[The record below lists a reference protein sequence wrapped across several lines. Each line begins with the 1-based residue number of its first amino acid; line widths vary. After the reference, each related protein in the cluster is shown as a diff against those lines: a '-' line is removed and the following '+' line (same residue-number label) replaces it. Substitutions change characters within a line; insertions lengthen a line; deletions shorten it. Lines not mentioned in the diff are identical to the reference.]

1 MGNQKCNGLKVSC
14 SSDRPALPWSSP
26 RSCGEASHK
35 QKYSISQVRDTV
47 QTRASDNFVIQL
59 DVIDIDSG
67 SRGSP
72 FNVKFYSS
80 IFSLVTARQ
89 TMKPPHTKFS
99 QVWNNMERVH
109 NRGASLDCKCI
120 ESTLVFK
127 LDTKTSPWMM
137 HHHSYTNE
145 TVVPIVLI
153 PSKSQCLV
161 GNCVPRISRGQDVI
175 RGSFPFP
182 TDECNSKKLICIHF
196 DSE

>member
-1 MGNQKCNGLKVSC
+1 MQRTQSFLLFRQTCFVLGS
-14 SSDRPALPWSSP
+14 
-26 RSCGEASHK
+26 RSCGEAVHK
-35 QKYSISQVRDTV
+35 QKYSISQVRDTA

-72 FNVKFYSS
+72 FTVKFYSG
-80 IFSLVTARQ
+80 IFSLVIARQ
-89 TMKPPHTKFS
+89 TLKPRYTKFS

-109 NRGASLDCKCI
+109 NRGAYLDCKCI

-127 LDTKTSPWMM
+127 LDTKTSPWMI

-145 TVVPIVLI
+145 KVVPMVLI

-175 RGSFPFP
+175 HLQRGSFPFP
-182 TDECNSKKLICIHF
+182 TDECNSKKLISVHF

>member
-1 MGNQKCNGLKVSC
+1 MRQRKERRIHLGNQKCNGLKVSC
-14 SSDRPALPWSSP
+14 SSDRPALSWSSP
-26 RSCGEASHK
+26 RSCGEVVHK
-35 QKYSISQVRDTV
+35 QKYSISQVRDTA

-72 FNVKFYSS
+72 FNVKFYSG
-80 IFSLVTARQ
+80 IFSLVTVRQ
-89 TMKPPHTKFS
+89 TLKPRHTKFS

-145 TVVPIVLI
+145 TVPISV
-153 PSKSQCLV
+153 
-161 GNCVPRISRGQDVI
+161 
-175 RGSFPFP
+175 
-182 TDECNSKKLICIHF
+182 
-196 DSE
+196 